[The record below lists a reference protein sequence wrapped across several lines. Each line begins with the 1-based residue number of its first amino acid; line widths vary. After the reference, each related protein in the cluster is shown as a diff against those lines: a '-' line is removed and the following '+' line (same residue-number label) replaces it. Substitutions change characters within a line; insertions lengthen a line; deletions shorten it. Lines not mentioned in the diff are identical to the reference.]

1 MVDWIEPIFD
11 RTPADVT
18 RAKLKVKEWIEALAR
33 GESVE
38 ISDLKGYINAVDL
51 NRIENDT
58 AYLSMASELKLSI
71 KTDWERTDL
80 PNVSE
85 IDRIIKN
92 IKDLIAD
99 FEFGA
104 FTYEMPTTILTYSHA
119 NTVEHN
125 LSLIKY
131 LLEDLSTRIQAE
143 FTQVD
148 AYAKIEVS
156 VALTLPFDLVYQR
169 FIESIKTKVADANS
183 IPLDLSFN
191 TMTVLMSTK
200 VIDSIAVPTT
210 EMDLQI
216 EFGLNSEAYNDP
228 SNPIFAEIP
237 TISQIINGEL
247 HYSDSDSMSIEFS
260 RIPTEFT
267 ELSFV
272 LSPILTTAMSNLVTD
287 FTAELLARVLL
298 TNRATLET
306 DFLAGIQTTKF
317 SFADMFAKAI
327 YSIISTKV
335 NAEIIPAI
343 SNSVAGTIS
352 PTVQTE
358 MLLGLYAYSKLSD
371 YNSISLADMDNTTM
385 KDLSYREL

>member
-1 MVDWIEPIFD
+1 MADWIEPIFD

-38 ISDLKGYINAVDL
+38 ISDLKGYINAIDL

-58 AYLSMASELKLSI
+58 EYLSMASELKLSI
-71 KTDWERTDL
+71 KTDWKRTDL

-92 IKDLIAD
+92 IQDLITD
-99 FEFGA
+99 FEFGE

-131 LLEDLSTRIQAE
+131 LLEDMSTRIQAE
-143 FTQVD
+143 FTHID
-148 AYAKIEVS
+148 AYAKIEVF

-169 FIESIKTKVADANS
+169 FLASIKSKVANADS
-183 IPLDLSFN
+183 IPINLPFD

-200 VIDSIAVPTT
+200 AINSLAVPT

-216 EFGLNSEAYNDP
+216 EFGLNSEAYNDS
-228 SNPIFAEIP
+228 SNPIFAEMP
-237 TISQIINGEL
+237 TIFQINGEL
-247 HYSDSDSMSIEFS
+247 HNSDSDPMVIEFC
-260 RIPTEFT
+260 PTNT
-267 ELSFV
+267 ELAGMSVV
-272 LSPILTTAMSNLVTD
+272 LSPVAIKAMSNIVTD

-298 TNRATLET
+298 TNEVTLNT
-306 DFLAGIQTTKF
+306 DVLAGIQTTKF

-327 YSIISTKV
+327 YSIISTEV
-335 NAEIIPAI
+335 NTEIIRVI
-343 SNSVAGTIS
+343 SNPVTGTIS
-352 PTVQTE
+352 STIQTE
-358 MLLGLYAYSKLSD
+358 ILLGLYAYSKLSD
-371 YNSISLADMDNTTM
+371 YKSISLTDMDKTTL